1 MSDIEIIA
9 FYVALSAYAGVLAL
23 WLASRIFRSAFIGR
37 LVLAVLLVGFIAQ
50 SVSMIS
56 RWVAVGHPPVFGSF
70 ENAMAGSWFVVMAG
84 LWVGARWRLGPGVA
98 AASASMALGIIWFG
112 LRFDQTRYPLT
123 ISESSLWVDLHATVA
138 WFAYA
143 ALSIAFILA
152 VLIVAGRTDGLR
164 SRLRIGPDF
173 TAGEAVDELLFK
185 LIVFVFVMQT
195 AMLATGSFYE
205 FLVFGRW
212 WGWDPVESLSL
223 AAWLLASLFIHLRR
237 SFAWRGRP
245 LAVIVIIIFLLAVIA
260 YWLLSYFPPGNTF
273 HVFDILTREHV
284 L

>member
-1 MSDIEIIA
+1 M
-9 FYVALSAYAGVLAL
+9 
-23 WLASRIFRSAFIGR
+23 
-37 LVLAVLLVGFIAQ
+37 
-50 SVSMIS
+50 
-56 RWVAVGHPPVFGSF
+56 
-70 ENAMAGSWFVVMAG
+70 
-84 LWVGARWRLGPGVA
+84 
-98 AASASMALGIIWFG
+98 
-112 LRFDQTRYPLT
+112 
-123 ISESSLWVDLHATVA
+123 VDLHATVA

-152 VLIVAGRTDGLR
+152 ILVVAGRLSRLR
-164 SRLRIGPDF
+164 SRLQISADF

-185 LIVFVFVMQT
+185 LMVFVFVMQT

-223 AAWLLASLFIHLRR
+223 AAWLMASLFIHLRR

-245 LAVIVIIIFLLAVIA
+245 LAIIVIISFLLAVVA
-260 YWLLSYFPPGNTF
+260 YWLLAYFPPGNTF